1 MKDVYHHI
9 VNLLILMILNN
20 IPRSD
25 AVIYT
30 PSTTYLLDVAI
41 PHPTSP
47 SYINKAK
54 NQPALTIAKAREKEK
69 HHKYDNIAKQQE
81 ATFIPFVMESYG
93 GIGVEAMQFIK
104 ILAGFIA
111 TNLHISNISAQQLI
125 CRRLSVALQI
135 GNARIMTAWTQK
147 SRQADHFQVTH
158 YRLSSST

>member
-1 MKDVYHHI
+1 
-9 VNLLILMILNN
+9 
-20 IPRSD
+20 
-25 AVIYT
+25 
-30 PSTTYLLDVAI
+30 
-41 PHPTSP
+41 
-47 SYINKAK
+47 
-54 NQPALTIAKAREKEK
+54 
-69 HHKYDNIAKQQE
+69 
-81 ATFIPFVMESYG
+81 MESYG

-135 GNARIMTAWTQK
+135 GNARIMSAWTQK